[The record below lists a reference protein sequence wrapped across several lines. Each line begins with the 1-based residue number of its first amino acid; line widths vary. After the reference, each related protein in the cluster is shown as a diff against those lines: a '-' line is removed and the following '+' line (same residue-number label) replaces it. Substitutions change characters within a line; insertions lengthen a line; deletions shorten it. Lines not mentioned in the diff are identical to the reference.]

1 MNVLRQP
8 AINSLRHLKLSGRPK
23 FRQFNS
29 WPRLLSVAPLKPATK
44 VPVGESKVL
53 LGKLFGLVWAER
65 DTKIKVRI
73 LFAFGLLLA
82 GKSCMVLTPLIYKQ
96 IIDTCNAAP
105 NEALTMLG
113 LLCGGYGLARLSAFA
128 FQEFRNAVFA
138 SVSQRTMRTISKRVY
153 NHLLYLDQE
162 FHSSSV
168 TGGLLRSIDRGTKGI
183 NQVLSALVFHI
194 IPTTFELSIVCG
206 LLYSYF
212 GVEYMVITFAT
223 VALYSIF
230 TVVTTRWRLK
240 FRKRMNIADN
250 KAGAKA
256 TDTLLNIEQI
266 QLMNSQP
273 FATEQY
279 DKALMDYETA
289 AVKSITSLSFLNAG
303 QSTIF
308 SIALGLQLYMASEGV
323 ITGSMTVGDV
333 VMINSLLFQLSFPLN
348 FLGSVYRDTRQSLV
362 DMKTMFELLEIKSKI
377 IDSRKLSKFEYK
389 NGDIYLDDVYFQYD
403 DGRQVL
409 HGLSLHIPAGKTVA
423 FVGNLCLR

>member
-1 MNVLRQP
+1 MP
-8 AINSLRHLKLSGRPK
+8 IN
-23 FRQFNS
+23 
-29 WPRLLSVAPLKPATK
+29 
-44 VPVGESKVL
+44 ESKKL
-53 LGKLFGLVWAER
+53 IQKLFGLVWAQR
-65 DTKIKVRI
+65 DTKIKTRI
-73 LFAFGLLLA
+73 VLAFGLLLG
-82 GKSCMVLTPLIYKQ
+82 GKATMVLTPILYKQ
-96 IIDTCNAAP
+96 IVDTCSTVP
-105 NEALTMLG
+105 PDALTTVAMLSA
-113 LLCGGYGLARLSAFA
+113 GYGLARLSAFA

-138 SVSQRTMRTISKRVY
+138 SVSQRAMRSISKRVY

-212 GVEYMVITFAT
+212 GAEYMLITFGT
-223 VALYSIF
+223 VVLYSVF

-256 TDTLLNIEQI
+256 TDALLNIEQI

-308 SIALGLQLYMASEGV
+308 SIALGIQMYMASKGV
-323 ITGSMTVGDV
+323 ITGEMTVGDV
-333 VMINSLLFQLSFPLN
+333 VMINGLLFQLSFPLN

-377 IDSRKLSKFEYK
+377 IDSRQLPRFEYK
-389 NGDIYLDDVYFQYD
+389 KGDIVLDDIYFQYE

-409 HGLSLHIPAGKTVA
+409 NGLSLTIPAGKTVA
-423 FVGNLCLR
+423 FVGLII

>member
-1 MNVLRQP
+1 MLRIQTLNCKLIP
-8 AINSLRHLKLSGRPK
+8 KPIFARH
-23 FRQFNS
+23 FNS
-29 WPRLLSVAPLKPATK
+29 TSKLFKLIQPSLKPATK
-44 VPVGESKVL
+44 VPINESKKL
-53 LGKLFGLVWAER
+53 IQKLFGLVWAQR
-65 DTKIKVRI
+65 DSKIKTRI
-73 LFAFGLLLA
+73 VLAFGLLLA
-82 GKSCMVLTPLIYKQ
+82 GKTTMVLTPLIYKQ
-96 IIDTCNAAP
+96 IVDTCASAEPNAIS
-105 NEALTMLG
+105 MLG
-113 LLCGGYGLARLSAFA
+113 MLSFGYGLARLSAFA

-138 SVSQRTMRTISKRVY
+138 SVSQRAMRSISKRVY

-212 GVEYMVITFAT
+212 GVEYMVITFGT
-223 VALYSIF
+223 VLLYSIF
-230 TVVTTRWRLK
+230 TIVTTRWRIK

-256 TDTLLNIEQI
+256 TDALLNIEQI

-279 DKALMDYETA
+279 DKALIDYETA

-308 SIALGLQLYMASEGV
+308 SVALGLQMYMASKGV
-323 ITGSMTVGDV
+323 ILGEMTVGDV
-333 VMINSLLFQLSFPLN
+333 VMINGLLFQLSFPLN

-377 IDSRKLSKFEYK
+377 IDSQRNPKFEYK
-389 NGDIYLDDVYFQYD
+389 AGDIKLDNVYFEYD

-409 HGLSLHIPAGKTVA
+409 NGLTLTIPAGKTVA
-423 FVGNLCLR
+423 FVGTFH